1 MKFPPSPI
9 KINLW
14 RSEGAGTDLAQKA
27 VRGLNR
33 RSSRKSLAQIIGG
46 WLFFIFMLIL
56 LCFLVV
62 YVSRHSTKVM
72 GSAMY
77 PTLSDQDSILIDRIS
92 YRFLKP
98 GRFDVVVF
106 PGRYEEDVYYIRR
119 IIGLPGETLQI
130 MDGVIYIN
138 GVPLKEKLSVDPIA
152 NPGLARSQVVLG
164 EDEYFVLGDNRNE
177 SSDSREPIIG
187 NIRGEDIIGRAI
199 LRIGSLKRFSLLI

>member
-1 MKFPPSPI
+1 M
-9 KINLW
+9 
-14 RSEGAGTDLAQKA
+14 
-27 VRGLNR
+27 
-33 RSSRKSLAQIIGG
+33 
-46 WLFFIFMLIL
+46 
-56 LCFLVV
+56 
-62 YVSRHSTKVM
+62 
-72 GSAMY
+72 
-77 PTLSDQDSILIDRIS
+77 
-92 YRFLKP
+92 
-98 GRFDVVVF
+98 VF